1 MNDRQYVYRY
11 ILAVIA
17 TVCLF
22 TGPASS
28 QLLAQEK
35 NPCDPGLPGALKD
48 PLSYQ
53 VRGDRCE
60 GRYAVNSQFWIFS
73 GVLRV
78 VSFVE
83 SFEEY
88 ALGSGQ
94 DLLVEWSLPQPKEV
108 SLRADALQAELY
120 YRMDATP
127 PANVTRYHWSTDILQ
142 ALSIS
147 RNELGVIGWASYKF
161 SNGMVEEV
169 YLPLRIT
176 QSPPTKASSS
186 YRIVIWPT
194 QELNEVFVS
203 VATLGSDGSPKN
215 FILDGKALGY
225 GYYPKERGIHFDI
238 PKPEK
243 PGIYYLQIGATFG
256 KGGVVNI
263 EHWFYHAG

>member
-1 MNDRQYVYRY
+1 MNERPNLYRCMLVL
-11 ILAVIA
+11 ILI
-17 TVCLF
+17 VCVLA
-22 TGPASS
+22 GPASS
-28 QLLAQEK
+28 QLPAQEES
-35 NPCDPGLPGALKD
+35 PCAPGLLGASND

-53 VRGDRCE
+53 VRGERCE
-60 GRYAVNSQFWIFS
+60 GLYASKVRLLS

-83 SFEEY
+83 AFEVY
-88 ALGSGQ
+88 DLGSGQ
-94 DLLVEWSLPQPKEV
+94 DLLVEWSVPQPKAI
-108 SLRADALQAELY
+108 SLRADALQADLY
-120 YRMDATP
+120 YRMDAKL
-127 PANVTRYHWSTDILQ
+127 PANVTDYKWPTDVLQ
-142 ALSIS
+142 GLSLS
-147 RNELGVIGWASYKF
+147 RNELGVMGWASYKF
-161 SNGMVEEV
+161 SNGMLKDV

-176 QSPPTKASSS
+176 QNPPVNASSS

-194 QELNEVFVS
+194 QELSEVFVS
-203 VATLGSDGSPKN
+203 VATLDSEGSPKD

-256 KGGVVNI
+256 QGGVVNI